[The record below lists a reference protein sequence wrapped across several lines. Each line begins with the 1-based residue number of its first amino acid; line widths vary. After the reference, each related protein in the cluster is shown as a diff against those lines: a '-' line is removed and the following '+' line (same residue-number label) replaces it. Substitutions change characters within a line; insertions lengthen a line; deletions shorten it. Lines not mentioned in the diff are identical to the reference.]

1 MTATTVNAQADIR
14 PDATPGRQAAGWRRP
29 RWRLR
34 TLLAVAYVALVFV
47 FLLAPLVVVV
57 GGSFSAPENDAVVMS
72 YVQFPPKQLTLKWYR
87 EIPRAQ
93 LQALGFSFVLGLAV
107 ALAACLL
114 GVPAALGLVRGR
126 LRGKSLFAAVLR
138 APLQIPHVVSGI
150 ALLQLYYAIA
160 DAAGINLQGTVTGL
174 FVGHLFLATPFV
186 IGSVAAVLQ
195 RFNRRYEEVALTLG
209 ASRWRTLWR
218 VTLPVIMPGIF
229 SGGLYAFIVSF
240 VDVPVAMFLAASDR
254 TTYPV
259 ELFYAMEQDFNPS
272 SLASASLTA
281 LLALVL
287 VAAAQK
293 LVGLDNFLK
302 AKSK

>member
-1 MTATTVNAQADIR
+1 VTSVAADGKVDASAATETAVVA
-14 PDATPGRQAAGWRRP
+14 RQRRRRVKLRSVAAI
-29 RWRLR
+29 
-34 TLLAVAYVALVFV
+34 AYVALVFV
-47 FLLAPLVVVV
+47 VLLAPLIVVV

-87 EIPRAQ
+87 EIPPAQ
-93 LQALGFSFVLGLAV
+93 LHALGFSFALALSV
-107 ALAACLL
+107 ALAACCI

-126 LRGKSLFAAVLR
+126 FAGKSLIAAILR
-138 APLQIPHVVSGI
+138 APLQIPHIVTGI
-150 ALLQLYYAIA
+150 ALLQLYYAFG
-160 DAAGINLQGTVTGL
+160 DAAGINLQGTVAGL
-174 FVGHLFLATPFV
+174 FLGHLFLATPFV
-186 IGSVAAVLQ
+186 TGSVAAVLL
-195 RFNRRYEEVALTLG
+195 RFNRRFEEVALTLG
-209 ASRWRTLWR
+209 ASPWRTLRR
-218 VTLPVIMPGIF
+218 VTLPVIVPGIF

-240 VDVPVAMFLAASDR
+240 VDVPVAMFLGASDR

-281 LLALVL
+281 LLALLL
-287 VAAAQK
+287 VAAAQR